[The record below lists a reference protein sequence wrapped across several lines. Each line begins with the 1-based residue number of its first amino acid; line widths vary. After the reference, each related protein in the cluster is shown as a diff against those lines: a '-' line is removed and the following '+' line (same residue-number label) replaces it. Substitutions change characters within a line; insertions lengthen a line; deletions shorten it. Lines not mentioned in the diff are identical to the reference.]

1 MDRSESISGKDEES
15 GTIRPELEKNRRWAL
30 EHWAL
35 YVIFALEKTSG
46 SHSQKISF
54 LKKRRSYKRFD
65 KDFAEL
71 LLKTFECEN
80 FNDNNLREK
89 KVEELAKRT
98 KSKFNTLKRSFFK
111 SKKLKIPDFP
121 VLIYSHAQKLRK
133 EGKTKFLGRLV
144 AAMEAWRESF
154 DGSEQDLAFE
164 LPLDMKFPLEVV
176 ESSHQDI

>member
-1 MDRSESISGKDEES
+1 M
-15 GTIRPELEKNRRWAL
+15 
-30 EHWAL
+30 
-35 YVIFALEKTSG
+35 
-46 SHSQKISF
+46 
-54 LKKRRSYKRFD
+54 
-65 KDFAEL
+65 
-71 LLKTFECEN
+71 
-80 FNDNNLREK
+80 
-89 KVEELAKRT
+89 EELAKRT